1 MNKAITLQ
9 DLLSLSTEQDR
20 VDLLMRDLNDGQRE
34 AALQLN
40 GPVAAIA
47 GAGAGKTKTLIH
59 RTAHLLI
66 KDVPATSIMLVTFTN
81 KGADEIKER
90 LEAMVGED
98 AQYITAGTF
107 HSIIYKSILKAYAE
121 HPYLES
127 IGLDMKECSILDD
140 SESKALFDEAIKMQD
155 KEVQELIDEQKW
167 DKKIEGEMA
176 AARAKGH
183 TAETYGREM
192 IGFGDPKEMLYR
204 TTMDVWSTY
213 TKLCRA
219 ANGIDFDDILVVA
232 CQLLARDQQIGREL
246 SERYRYLMLDEYQDT
261 NRVQMRIMDEIAK
274 HHENIFVVGDE
285 KQSIYAFRG
294 ADITVILGFKSRY
307 KGAKVVSMDINY
319 RSTPA
324 ILDAAN
330 CIARHM
336 SQKLTEG
343 QLHKDDPHME
353 RGKAIALV
361 CFENDLQEAEV
372 IAKAIRR
379 DISQGAQGKDIAIL
393 YRSRTTKPVIEQ
405 ALVKA
410 GINYQV
416 VGDIGFYQRAEVKN
430 AIALLRFTFRP
441 WDSMA
446 ALRVLK
452 CTSFGVSDKSAK
464 KAMSTGKTAHA
475 YLTEMSEKTRGKDE
489 PTAVAQKLK
498 PLLSMML
505 CIRRLVAY
513 GEEAGYV
520 RQAVERMWESYL
532 QPGVQRAAA
541 SDNAPIDEAVESRMQ
556 NVAFLLDRF
565 FGELENGR
573 KPEDIL
579 DELSMMGDVTK
590 QTEQD
595 KALTIKLMTIHGSK
609 GMEFPYVYLPGLDAD
624 TTPGE
629 AEDINEL
636 EEERR
641 IFYVGLTRAMK
652 RVNVSFSKVKRKYG
666 QKMNTDASPYV
677 KELSEGLGQKIFM
690 YKAPETPS
698 PSL

>member
-9 DLLSLSTEQDR
+9 DLKSLDSEQAQI
-20 VDLLMRDLNDGQRE
+20 DLLMRDLNPGQRE
-34 AALQLN
+34 AAMKLN

-47 GAGAGKTKTLIH
+47 GAGAGKTKTLIN

-90 LEAMVGED
+90 LEAMVGEN

-107 HSIIYKSILKAYAE
+107 HSIIYKYILKAYGD

-127 IGLDMKECSILDD
+127 IGLNMAECSILDE
-140 SESKALFDEAIKMQD
+140 SESGALFDEAIKMMD
-155 KEVQELIDEQKW
+155 KEVQELIDEQSWEKA
-167 DKKIEGEMA
+167 IEGQMA
-176 AARAKGH
+176 EARAKGH
-183 TAETYGREM
+183 SPQSYGREM
-192 IGFGDPKEMLYR
+192 IGFGDPKELLYR
-204 TTMDVWSTY
+204 TTMDVWAQYSQ
-213 TKLCRA
+213 LCRR

-232 CQLLARDQQIGREL
+232 SQLLSRDPQIGREL

-261 NRVQMRIMDEIAK
+261 NRVQMKIMDEIAK

-294 ADITVILGFKSRY
+294 ADISVILGFKSRY
-307 KGAKVVSMDINY
+307 QHASIVSMDINY

-330 CIARHM
+330 CIARAM
-336 SQKLTEG
+336 SQKITEG
-343 QLHKDDPHME
+343 QLRKDNPQME
-353 RGKAIALV
+353 RGKAIGLV
-361 CFENDLQEAEV
+361 GFENDLQEAEV

-379 DISQGAQGKDIAIL
+379 DIAQGVPGKDIAIL
-393 YRSRTTKPVIEQ
+393 YRSRTAKPVIEQ

-416 VGDIGFYQRAEVKN
+416 VGDVGFYQRAEVKN

-475 YLTEMSEKTRGKDE
+475 FLTEMSEKTRGKDE

-513 GEEAGYV
+513 GEESGYV
-520 RQAVERMWESYL
+520 RQAVERMWETYL

-541 SDNAPIDEAVESRMQ
+541 SDNAPIDEAVEARMQ

-565 FGELENGR
+565 FGELEDGR
-573 KPEDIL
+573 KPEDVL

-590 QTEQD
+590 QSDQD
-595 KALTIKLMTIHGSK
+595 KLLTIKLMTIHASK
-609 GMEFPYVYLPGLDAD
+609 GMEFPYVYIPGLDED
-624 TTPGE
+624 TTPGQS
-629 AEDINEL
+629 EDINEL

-641 IFYVGLTRAMK
+641 IFYVGLTRAMQ
-652 RVNVSFSKVKRKYG
+652 RVNCSYAKVKRKYG
-666 QKMNTDASPYV
+666 QKLMVEPSPYLR
-677 KELSEGLGQKIFM
+677 ELSDGLGQKIFF
-690 YKAPETPS
+690 YKEPKSPEPGR
-698 PSL
+698 